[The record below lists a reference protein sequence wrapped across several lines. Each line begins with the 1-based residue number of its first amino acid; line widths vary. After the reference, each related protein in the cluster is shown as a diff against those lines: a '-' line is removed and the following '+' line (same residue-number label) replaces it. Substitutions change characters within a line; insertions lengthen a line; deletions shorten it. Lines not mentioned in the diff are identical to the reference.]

1 MKLGL
6 CLFFI
11 ALVGMLFGSGALST
25 AAAAAT
31 CNGSIAQCYDQEEFL
46 MESEIS
52 RKFLAGHNKYISTA
66 ALIRNL
72 AAAAKPRTG
81 KSYTRPCIYGKD
93 KPC

>member
-72 AAAAKPRTG
+72 AAATKPRTG